1 MYVYFSQV
9 QKGTDFTLRG
19 LDFYRFIPLGY
30 HQPAEFYVP
39 RYEVKEERSNPLP
52 DERPTLFWNPDVRL
66 RKGEP
71 TTLRFYTTDRQG
83 PFTVKLEGITTK
95 GEIIRSTIRIG
106 NE

>member
-1 MYVYFSQV
+1 M
-9 QKGTDFTLRG
+9 RG
-19 LDFYRFIPLGY
+19 LDFYRFTPLGY

-95 GEIIRSTIRIG
+95 GEMIRSTMTIETSRKKY
-106 NE
+106 